1 LIIDKRLVWWL
12 TDGFRTFVAQESM
25 AAGVRTVDG
34 VAVTPFSNNA
44 KLDYLG
50 SVLPDL
56 YGSINSSFKY
66 KPWLDFIYLSN
77 RDKFRF

>member
-1 LIIDKRLVWWL
+1 MVQDFCSSRPI
-12 TDGFRTFVAQESM
+12 GG
-25 AAGVRTVDG
+25 GVRTVDG

-66 KPWLDFIYLSN
+66 KNWIRFYLLI
-77 RDKFRF
+77 K

>member
-1 LIIDKRLVWWL
+1 
-12 TDGFRTFVAQESM
+12 M
-25 AAGVRTVDG
+25 AAGARTVDG

-66 KPWLDFIYLSN
+66 KPWLDFYLLI
-77 RDKFRF
+77 K